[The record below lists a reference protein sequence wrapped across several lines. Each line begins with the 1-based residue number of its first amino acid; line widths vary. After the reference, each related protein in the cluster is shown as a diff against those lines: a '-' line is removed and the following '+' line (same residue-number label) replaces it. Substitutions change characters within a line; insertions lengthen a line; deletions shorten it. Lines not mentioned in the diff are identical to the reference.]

1 MNTVVGATTV
11 TLFEILPSLRHAAT
25 PRIDRAI
32 WPLTTHV
39 DELGRLCVGEM
50 ALTEVADEFGTP
62 TYVIDEADFRHRI
75 RRYRAA
81 LPEARLVYAGKA
93 LLTTAVARWVA
104 EEGGGLGVCSR
115 GELATALIAGVDPNQ
130 IVVHGMATTPG
141 ELCKAANAGVGRIV
155 VDSPT
160 EVAFLAAGVRQ
171 PQAVQV
177 RVSPDIDFP
186 NKFRDRRSDRPAL
199 GFALT
204 DGHAADAIQ
213 RILDQPLLYLVGLQ
227 CHIGSQVTD
236 ASLYGEAIRQMVP
249 LMAEIRAR
257 HGVILTELNI
267 GGGHGVPYVSGDPEL
282 DLDAL
287 RDFIDDALDASC
299 AAERFPRPTI
309 VVEPGR
315 AISARA
321 GITLYRVLW
330 VQSQPGG
337 RAIVVVDGGLSD
349 NPRVALYD
357 ARYTVALANRH
368 SMTAT
373 QPMTVVGR
381 HCESGDEIARDVPL
395 PADLHAGDLL
405 AVACT
410 GAYHHSMA
418 STYNMVGRPPLVAVK
433 DGRTRELVRRETIAD
448 LLSRDRVY
456 KNRHRCGASAP
467 RAAVKR
473 FSTASDPRWV
483 LVVTLGGVWC
493 CPR

>member
-1 MNTVVGATTV
+1 V
-11 TLFEILPSLRHAAT
+11 
-25 PRIDRAI
+25 
-32 WPLTTHV
+32 
-39 DELGRLCVGEM
+39 

-75 RRYRAA
+75 RRYRTA
-81 LPEARLVYAGKA
+81 LPQARLVYAGKA
-93 LLTTAVARWVA
+93 LLTTAIARWVA
-104 EEGGGLGVCSR
+104 EEGTGLGVCSG
-115 GELATALIAGVDPNQ
+115 GEFATALVGGVDPNR
-130 IVVHGMATTPG
+130 IVVHGNAITPG
-141 ELCKAANAGVGRIV
+141 ELSNAANAGVGRIV
-155 VDSPT
+155 VDGPT
-160 EVAFLAAGVRQ
+160 QVAFLAAGARQ

-177 RVSPDIDFP
+177 RVWPDVDVHEHTDLTDQ
-186 NKFRDRRSDRPAL
+186 RL

-213 RILDQPLLYLVGLQ
+213 RALDQPLLYLVGVQ
-227 CHIGSQVTD
+227 CHIGSQVSD
-236 ASLYGEAIRQMVP
+236 AALYGGAIRQMVG
-249 LMAEIRAR
+249 LMAEVRAR

-267 GGGHGVPYVSGDPEL
+267 GGGQGVPYVSGDPEL

-330 VQSQPGG
+330 VQTQPGG

-349 NPRVALYD
+349 NPRGALYD
-357 ARYTVALANRH
+357 ASSTVALANRH
-368 SMTAT
+368 PITST

-433 DGRTRELVRRETIAD
+433 DGHARELVRRETIAD
-448 LLSRDRVY
+448 LLSRDRAY
-456 KNRHRCGASAP
+456 KEPPPVRRGRESGCEALLHGE
-467 RAAVKR
+467 
-473 FSTASDPRWV
+473 
-483 LVVTLGGVWC
+483 
-493 CPR
+493 